1 MIESKLQTVLEILLT
16 HKSQFI
22 TVNDIAEKMNIS
34 CRTVHNY
41 LNHEDFK
48 KMIYPANLI
57 KKSNKGIC
65 LQINP
70 NDVHLIQNITKQSS
84 ISNSSENDIDII
96 IKSLLFE
103 EKQTISDFCQML
115 YTSPGKV
122 RELIN
127 NLNSFMFSFHVSVQ
141 LERKRFYS
149 LVGDETNIREMFYS
163 YLISEY
169 NSTLHSD
176 SYNISHFTDR
186 LVEKNSF
193 ILQSLFQP
201 QDIQKLINIMN
212 VIEKITNSYFTDE
225 DYNKTILQIAIMI
238 IRCYNNKYA
247 TSKLCI
253 NENSQEYYYASLVRI
268 YLEKDF
274 NIQTSGFETF
284 YIACLLL
291 GARKQINQPCEA
303 DTSEVLEKFLKIL
316 SIRLNFEFTTDYEL
330 KQNLLNHLRP
340 AIHRIRHGM
349 SNKNPLLTQIKENY
363 TEVYMAVMTT
373 IEDIE
378 DIENIFFDSDELGY
392 ICLHIIAAVN
402 RPSNIKK
409 YKAALLCN
417 EGLSIEIFLKNIIE
431 SYFHEIEIKDI
442 FCESNLYKLNCND
455 YNLVINTTNHKFSED
470 NVLHISKNFTSI
482 DHSVIRHHLNH
493 INQGMSLGTNGM
505 TDYLLF
511 FHDSNLYT
519 QNSLIKKYCQLL
531 EENSYVKSS
540 FYDSVINRMQ
550 SSGTYVARGIAVPHG
565 SKETVQRSVISMIH
579 LDTPILWDNE
589 KADLILL
596 VATNDEDTSNF
607 SYLFRK
613 IMRIA
618 SNDNLSSQLKKC
630 TTLNDLQALL
640 DKVTYKAQK
649 YEL

>member
-16 HKSQFI
+16 HKNQFI

-201 QDIQKLINIMN
+201 
-212 VIEKITNSYFTDE
+212 
-225 DYNKTILQIAIMI
+225 
-238 IRCYNNKYA
+238 
-247 TSKLCI
+247 
-253 NENSQEYYYASLVRI
+253 
-268 YLEKDF
+268 
-274 NIQTSGFETF
+274 
-284 YIACLLL
+284 
-291 GARKQINQPCEA
+291 
-303 DTSEVLEKFLKIL
+303 
-316 SIRLNFEFTTDYEL
+316 
-330 KQNLLNHLRP
+330 
-340 AIHRIRHGM
+340 
-349 SNKNPLLTQIKENY
+349 
-363 TEVYMAVMTT
+363 
-373 IEDIE
+373 
-378 DIENIFFDSDELGY
+378 
-392 ICLHIIAAVN
+392 
-402 RPSNIKK
+402 
-409 YKAALLCN
+409 
-417 EGLSIEIFLKNIIE
+417 
-431 SYFHEIEIKDI
+431 
-442 FCESNLYKLNCND
+442 
-455 YNLVINTTNHKFSED
+455 
-470 NVLHISKNFTSI
+470 
-482 DHSVIRHHLNH
+482 
-493 INQGMSLGTNGM
+493 
-505 TDYLLF
+505 
-511 FHDSNLYT
+511 
-519 QNSLIKKYCQLL
+519 
-531 EENSYVKSS
+531 
-540 FYDSVINRMQ
+540 
-550 SSGTYVARGIAVPHG
+550 
-565 SKETVQRSVISMIH
+565 
-579 LDTPILWDNE
+579 
-589 KADLILL
+589 
-596 VATNDEDTSNF
+596 
-607 SYLFRK
+607 
-613 IMRIA
+613 
-618 SNDNLSSQLKKC
+618 
-630 TTLNDLQALL
+630 
-640 DKVTYKAQK
+640 
-649 YEL
+649 